1 MAAKAAKKEEKFDF
15 SALSIEDGLKELDE
29 ITAKMQD
36 PNLPLEEAF
45 ALYEKGTALLSYVN
59 GKVESVEAKVRVLKE
74 DGTTAPFGNYDGAPA
89 ASGSGDSGSG
99 EGDGSGSAGGVDP
112 HGFYGD
118 DELPFA

>member
-1 MAAKAAKKEEKFDF
+1 MAAKKTENKFDF

-36 PNLPLEEAF
+36 PNLHLEEAF

-59 GKVESVEAKVRVLKE
+59 RKVESVEAKVRVLKG
-74 DGTTAPFGNYDGAPA
+74 DGTTAPFGNYDG
-89 ASGSGDSGSG
+89 GSGDDGSG
-99 EGDGSGSAGGVDP
+99 EGGGSGSAGGADP
-112 HGFYGD
+112 NDFYGD

>member
-1 MAAKAAKKEEKFDF
+1 MAAKAAKKEDAKFDF

-36 PNLPLEEAF
+36 PNIPLEEAF

-59 GKVESVEAKVRVLKE
+59 GKVESVEAKVRVLKG
-74 DGTTAPFGNYDGAPA
+74 DGTTEPFGDYDKGE
-89 ASGSGDSGSG
+89 SGSGSG
-99 EGDGSGSAGGVDP
+99 EGDDSGADP